1 MDETLPAALHDPA
14 DQARRRRL
22 LFRAQHRGTR
32 ENDLLIGEFV
42 AAGLHG
48 FDDSELQALEAIMDL
63 PDPLIGDYLTG
74 RGPMPDG
81 HDCAMLLAMREAALS
96 RRVGAGRT
104 AG

>member
-1 MDETLPAALHDPA
+1 MDETLPAAFNDPA

-42 AAGLHG
+42 AAGLARFG
-48 FDDSELQALEAIMDL
+48 DSELSALEAIMEL

-74 RGPMPDG
+74 RGPMPAG
-81 HDCAMLLAMREAALS
+81 HDSAMLLAMREAALN
-96 RRVGAGRT
+96 RKT
-104 AG
+104 AGKGLLF